1 MTRPSSNPSS
11 SRDAST
17 VAAASTRRFASRVDG
32 RHTSLGHARK
42 ETTTTTTTTTMRGTT
57 TTTTTVASLSSSS
70 LSSSTLVAD
79 ARGRR
84 AVSRCAVRRVD
95 ARREE
100 PKIQPRRRTG
110 TATTRETSETRE
122 RSSRAHR
129 STHAARHRHR
139 ANSVVFETPVATTKQ
154 TTRETRPAA
163 LGVRSSSRASTR
175 RTDDDA
181 RDRRDV
187 DAIARGR
194 RREDENRDAEDAL
207 RDDDGEDD
215 ASFRAA
221 AAARDPAA
229 ASRDDARARD
239 RRATPSSLPSD
250 EASLLQ
256 EERDA
261 LRSAYELVV
270 AERDDARAIRE
281 LARNAERDAARR
293 LEASRRHHDARARHL
308 RRAIDVIEHLRHGR
322 ATGEDVD
329 DFLRACRR
337 ETERNDDETNEC
349 LT

>member
-1 MTRPSSNPSS
+1 MTHPSSNPSS

-42 ETTTTTTTTTMRGTT
+42 ETTTTTTMRGTT
-57 TTTTTVASLSSSS
+57 TTTVASSSSSS

-110 TATTRETSETRE
+110 TATTRETRE

-129 STHAARHRHR
+129 STHASRHRHR

-250 EASLLQ
+250 QASLLQ

-293 LEASRRHHDARARHL
+293 LEASRRRHDARARHL

-349 LT
+349 LE

>member
-17 VAAASTRRFASRVDG
+17 VAAAATRRFASRVDG

-42 ETTTTTTTTTMRGTT
+42 ETTTTTTTTT
-57 TTTTTVASLSSSS
+57 TTVASSSSSS

-194 RREDENRDAEDAL
+194 RREDENRDAEDAS

-293 LEASRRHHDARARHL
+293 LEASRRRHDARARHL

-337 ETERNDDETNEC
+337 ETERNDDDNVSHEC
-349 LT
+349 LK

>member
-1 MTRPSSNPSS
+1 MTHPSSNPSS

-57 TTTTTVASLSSSS
+57 TTTVASSSSSS

-194 RREDENRDAEDAL
+194 RREDENRDAEDAS
-207 RDDDGEDD
+207 RDDDDGGEDD

-239 RRATPSSLPSD
+239 RRATPSFLPSD
-250 EASLLQ
+250 QASLLQ

-293 LEASRRHHDARARHL
+293 LEASRRRHDARARHL

>member
-1 MTRPSSNPSS
+1 MTHPSSNPSS

-42 ETTTTTTTTTMRGTT
+42 ETTTTTTTMRGTT
-57 TTTTTVASLSSSS
+57 TTTVASSSSSS

-110 TATTRETSETRE
+110 TATTRETRE

-129 STHAARHRHR
+129 STHASRHRHR

-250 EASLLQ
+250 QASLLQ

-293 LEASRRHHDARARHL
+293 LEASRRRHDARARHL

>member
-17 VAAASTRRFASRVDG
+17 VAAAATRRFASRVDG

-42 ETTTTTTTTTMRGTT
+42 ETTTTTTTT
-57 TTTTTVASLSSSS
+57 VASSSSSS

-110 TATTRETSETRE
+110 TATTRETRETRE

-293 LEASRRHHDARARHL
+293 LEASRRRHDARARHL

-337 ETERNDDETNEC
+337 ETERNDDDNVSHEC
-349 LT
+349 LK

>member
-17 VAAASTRRFASRVDG
+17 VAAAATRRFASRVDG

-57 TTTTTVASLSSSS
+57 TTTVASSSSSS

-110 TATTRETSETRE
+110 TATTRETRE

-129 STHAARHRHR
+129 STHASRHRHR

-250 EASLLQ
+250 QASLLQ

-293 LEASRRHHDARARHL
+293 LEASRRRHDARARHL

>member
-1 MTRPSSNPSS
+1 MTHPSSNPSS

-17 VAAASTRRFASRVDG
+17 VAAAATRRFASRVDG

-42 ETTTTTTTTTMRGTT
+42 ETTTTTTTM
-57 TTTTTVASLSSSS
+57 TTTVASSSSSS

-129 STHAARHRHR
+129 STHAARHRLR

-194 RREDENRDAEDAL
+194 RREDETRDAEDAS
-207 RDDDGEDD
+207 RADDGEDD

-293 LEASRRHHDARARHL
+293 LEASRRRHDARARHL

-337 ETERNDDETNEC
+337 ETERNDDDNVSHEC
-349 LT
+349 LK

>member
-1 MTRPSSNPSS
+1 
-11 SRDAST
+11 
-17 VAAASTRRFASRVDG
+17 
-32 RHTSLGHARK
+32 
-42 ETTTTTTTTTMRGTT
+42 
-57 TTTTTVASLSSSS
+57 
-70 LSSSTLVAD
+70 
-79 ARGRR
+79 
-84 AVSRCAVRRVD
+84 
-95 ARREE
+95 
-100 PKIQPRRRTG
+100 
-110 TATTRETSETRE
+110 
-122 RSSRAHR
+122 
-129 STHAARHRHR
+129 
-139 ANSVVFETPVATTKQ
+139 VFETPVATTKQ

-194 RREDENRDAEDAL
+194 RREDENRDADDAL

-293 LEASRRHHDARARHL
+293 LEASRRRHDARARHL

-337 ETERNDDETNEC
+337 ETERNDDDNVSHE
-349 LT
+349 

>member
-1 MTRPSSNPSS
+1 M
-11 SRDAST
+11 
-17 VAAASTRRFASRVDG
+17 
-32 RHTSLGHARK
+32 
-42 ETTTTTTTTTMRGTT
+42 
-57 TTTTTVASLSSSS
+57 
-70 LSSSTLVAD
+70 
-79 ARGRR
+79 
-84 AVSRCAVRRVD
+84 RRVD

-187 DAIARGR
+187 DAIARAR
-194 RREDENRDAEDAL
+194 RREDENRDAEDAS

-293 LEASRRHHDARARHL
+293 LEASRRRHDARARHL

-337 ETERNDDETNEC
+337 ETERNDDDNVSHEC
-349 LT
+349 LK

>member
-1 MTRPSSNPSS
+1 MTHPSSNPSS

-42 ETTTTTTTTTMRGTT
+42 ETTTTTTTTT
-57 TTTTTVASLSSSS
+57 TTVASSSSSS

-250 EASLLQ
+250 QASLLQ

-293 LEASRRHHDARARHL
+293 LEASRRRHDARARHL

-349 LT
+349 LE

>member
-17 VAAASTRRFASRVDG
+17 VAAAATRRFASRVDG

-42 ETTTTTTTTTMRGTT
+42 ETTTTTTTTT
-57 TTTTTVASLSSSS
+57 TTVASSSSSS

-187 DAIARGR
+187 DAIARAR
-194 RREDENRDAEDAL
+194 RREDENRDAEDAS

-293 LEASRRHHDARARHL
+293 LEASRRRHDARARHL

-337 ETERNDDETNEC
+337 ETERNDDDNVSHEC
-349 LT
+349 LK

>member
-1 MTRPSSNPSS
+1 MTHPSSNPSS

-17 VAAASTRRFASRVDG
+17 VAAAATRRFASRVDG

-42 ETTTTTTTTTMRGTT
+42 ETTTTTTTM
-57 TTTTTVASLSSSS
+57 TTTVASSSSSS

-129 STHAARHRHR
+129 STHAARHRLR

-194 RREDENRDAEDAL
+194 RREDENRDAEDAS

-293 LEASRRHHDARARHL
+293 LEASRRRHDARARHL

-337 ETERNDDETNEC
+337 ETERNDDDNVSHEC
-349 LT
+349 LK

>member
-17 VAAASTRRFASRVDG
+17 VAAAATRRFASRVDG

-42 ETTTTTTTTTMRGTT
+42 ETTTTTTTT
-57 TTTTTVASLSSSS
+57 VASSSSSS

-293 LEASRRHHDARARHL
+293 LEASRRRHDARARHL

-337 ETERNDDETNEC
+337 ETERNDDDNVSHEC
-349 LT
+349 LK

>member
-1 MTRPSSNPSS
+1 MTHPSSNPSS

-17 VAAASTRRFASRVDG
+17 VAAAATRRFASRVDG

-42 ETTTTTTTTTMRGTT
+42 ETTTTTTTTT
-57 TTTTTVASLSSSS
+57 TVASSSSSS

-187 DAIARGR
+187 DAIARAR
-194 RREDENRDAEDAL
+194 RREDENRDAEDAS

-293 LEASRRHHDARARHL
+293 LEASRRRHDARARHL

-337 ETERNDDETNEC
+337 ETERNDDDNVSHEC
-349 LT
+349 LK

>member
-1 MTRPSSNPSS
+1 MTHPSSNPSS

-57 TTTTTVASLSSSS
+57 TTTVASSSSSS

-129 STHAARHRHR
+129 STHASRHRHR

-293 LEASRRHHDARARHL
+293 LEASRRRHDARARHL

-349 LT
+349 LE

>member
-17 VAAASTRRFASRVDG
+17 VAAAATRRFASRVDG

-42 ETTTTTTTTTMRGTT
+42 ETTTTTTTTT
-57 TTTTTVASLSSSS
+57 TTVASSSSSS

-194 RREDENRDAEDAL
+194 RREDENRDAEDAS

-293 LEASRRHHDARARHL
+293 LEASRRRHDARARHL

-329 DFLRACRR
+329 NFLRVSSRDRKERR
-337 ETERNDDETNEC
+337 RQC

>member
-42 ETTTTTTTTTMRGTT
+42 ETTTTTTTTT
-57 TTTTTVASLSSSS
+57 VASSSSSS

-139 ANSVVFETPVATTKQ
+139 ADSVVFETPVATTKQ

-293 LEASRRHHDARARHL
+293 LEASRRRHDARARYL

-337 ETERNDDETNEC
+337 ETERNDDDNVSHEC
-349 LT
+349 LK

>member
-1 MTRPSSNPSS
+1 MTRSSSNPSS

-17 VAAASTRRFASRVDG
+17 VAAAATRRFASRVDG

-42 ETTTTTTTTTMRGTT
+42 ETTTTTTTM
-57 TTTTTVASLSSSS
+57 TTTVASSSSSS

-194 RREDENRDAEDAL
+194 RREDENRDAEDAS

-293 LEASRRHHDARARHL
+293 LEASRRRHDARARHL

-337 ETERNDDETNEC
+337 ETERNDDDNVSHEC
-349 LT
+349 LK

>member
-1 MTRPSSNPSS
+1 MTRLSSNPSS

-42 ETTTTTTTTTMRGTT
+42 ETTTTTTTTT
-57 TTTTTVASLSSSS
+57 TTVASSSSSS

-293 LEASRRHHDARARHL
+293 LEASRRRHDARARHL

-337 ETERNDDETNEC
+337 ETERNDDDNVSHEC
-349 LT
+349 LK

>member
-17 VAAASTRRFASRVDG
+17 VAAAATRRFASRVDG

-42 ETTTTTTTTTMRGTT
+42 ETTTTTTTM
-57 TTTTTVASLSSSS
+57 TTTVASSSSSS

-194 RREDENRDAEDAL
+194 RREDENRDAEDAS

-293 LEASRRHHDARARHL
+293 LEASRRRHDARARHL

-337 ETERNDDETNEC
+337 ETERNDDDNVSHEC
-349 LT
+349 LK

>member
-17 VAAASTRRFASRVDG
+17 VAAAATRRFASRVDG

-42 ETTTTTTTTTMRGTT
+42 ETTTTTTTM
-57 TTTTTVASLSSSS
+57 TTTVASSSSSS

-187 DAIARGR
+187 DAIARAR
-194 RREDENRDAEDAL
+194 RREDENRDAEDAS

-293 LEASRRHHDARARHL
+293 LEASRRRHDARARHL

-337 ETERNDDETNEC
+337 ETERNDDDNVSHEC
-349 LT
+349 LK

>member
-17 VAAASTRRFASRVDG
+17 VAAAATRRFASRVDG

-42 ETTTTTTTTTMRGTT
+42 ETTTTTTTTT
-57 TTTTTVASLSSSS
+57 TVASSSSSS

-194 RREDENRDAEDAL
+194 RREDENRDAEDAS

-293 LEASRRHHDARARHL
+293 LEASRRRHDARARHL

-337 ETERNDDETNEC
+337 ETERNDDDNVSHEC
-349 LT
+349 LK

>member
-17 VAAASTRRFASRVDG
+17 VAAAATRRFASRVDG

-42 ETTTTTTTTTMRGTT
+42 ETTTT
-57 TTTTTVASLSSSS
+57 VASSSSSS

-187 DAIARGR
+187 DAIARAR
-194 RREDENRDAEDAL
+194 RREDENRDAEDAS

-293 LEASRRHHDARARHL
+293 LEASRRRHDARARHL

-337 ETERNDDETNEC
+337 ETERNDDDNVSHEC
-349 LT
+349 LK

>member
-1 MTRPSSNPSS
+1 MTHPSSNPSS

-42 ETTTTTTTTTMRGTT
+42 ETTTTTTMRGTT
-57 TTTTTVASLSSSS
+57 TTTVASSSSSS

-110 TATTRETSETRE
+110 TATTRETRE

-129 STHAARHRHR
+129 STHASRHRHR

-194 RREDENRDAEDAL
+194 RREDENRNADDASRED
-207 RDDDGEDD
+207 DDDGEDD

-250 EASLLQ
+250 QASLLQ

-261 LRSAYELVV
+261 LRSAYEP
-270 AERDDARAIRE
+270 
-281 LARNAERDAARR
+281 
-293 LEASRRHHDARARHL
+293 SSPS
-308 RRAIDVIEHLRHGR
+308 
-322 ATGEDVD
+322 AT
-329 DFLRACRR
+329 
-337 ETERNDDETNEC
+337 TSS
-349 LT
+349 

>member
-17 VAAASTRRFASRVDG
+17 VAAAATRRFASRVDG

-42 ETTTTTTTTTMRGTT
+42 ETTTTTTTTT
-57 TTTTTVASLSSSS
+57 TVASSSSSS

-187 DAIARGR
+187 DAIARAR
-194 RREDENRDAEDAL
+194 RREDENRDAEDAS

-293 LEASRRHHDARARHL
+293 LEASRRRHDARARHL

-337 ETERNDDETNEC
+337 ETERNDDDNVSHEC
-349 LT
+349 LK

>member
-42 ETTTTTTTTTMRGTT
+42 ETTTTTTTTT
-57 TTTTTVASLSSSS
+57 VASSSSSS

-229 ASRDDARARD
+229 ASRDDARAQD

-293 LEASRRHHDARARHL
+293 LEASRRRHDARARHL

-337 ETERNDDETNEC
+337 ETERNDDDNVSHEC
-349 LT
+349 LK

>member
-1 MTRPSSNPSS
+1 MTHPSSNPSS

-17 VAAASTRRFASRVDG
+17 VAAAATRRFASRVDG

-42 ETTTTTTTTTMRGTT
+42 ETTTTTTTTT
-57 TTTTTVASLSSSS
+57 TTVASSSSSS

-129 STHAARHRHR
+129 STHAARHRLR

-194 RREDENRDAEDAL
+194 RREDENRDAEDAS

-293 LEASRRHHDARARHL
+293 LEASRRRHDARARHL

-337 ETERNDDETNEC
+337 ETERNDDDNVSHEC
-349 LT
+349 LK